1 MAETPIRAV
10 GTRLSNALK
19 SAFGAKEN
27 DPGGRVF
34 VSQKSGYRLS
44 LGDSE
49 GGAKFLQHIFVLRP
63 DHPSINAMERIL
75 GDEKNPR
82 FKEVKSFEEAQDQL
96 LAWGVKRPEVV
107 ALLKQKSD
115 TDKALAKLGY

>member
-1 MAETPIRAV
+1 MVERPIREV
-10 GTRLSNALK
+10 GARLARALK

-34 VSQKSGYRLS
+34 VSQKAGYRLS

-63 DHPSINAMERIL
+63 DHPSHRAMERIL

-82 FKEVKSFEEAQDQL
+82 FKEVKSVEEAQDQL
-96 LAWGVKRPEVV
+96 LAWGVKRPEVL

-115 TDKALAKLGY
+115 ADKALAKLGY

>member
-1 MAETPIRAV
+1 MAETPRRGV
-10 GTRLSNALK
+10 GARLARALK
-19 SAFGAKEN
+19 SAFGVDGKG
-27 DPGGRVF
+27 PGGRVF

-63 DHPSINAMERIL
+63 NHPSHRAMERIL
-75 GDEKNPR
+75 GDETNPR
-82 FKEVKSFEEAQDQL
+82 FKEVKSYEEAQDQL

-107 ALLKQKSD
+107 ALLKVKSD
-115 TDKALAKLGY
+115 ADKALAKLGY

>member
-1 MAETPIRAV
+1 MVDRPIREV
-10 GTRLSNALK
+10 GARLARALK
-19 SAFGAKEN
+19 SAFGAEEN

-44 LGDSE
+44 LGDAE
-49 GGAKFLQHIFVLRP
+49 GGAKFLEHIFVLSP
-63 DHPSINAMERIL
+63 NHPSHRAMERIL
-75 GDEKNPR
+75 GDKTNPR
-82 FKEVKSFEEAQDQL
+82 FEEVESFEEARDQL